1 MKVYRIT
8 NRATRETQE
17 VQADNASDACRQ
29 CGWLIGSCYV
39 EELTEKRQKA
49 LDSVTY
55 ASRNLIYAFQ
65 DGDTIP
71 GEAEWLE
78 HELERAVRRALNV
91 GCTTD
96 EIAAAQVAA
105 AEEATCGA

>member
-49 LDSVTY
+49 LESVQY
-55 ASRNLIYAFQ
+55 ASRNIIYAIQ
-65 DGDTIP
+65 AGNTVP
-71 GEAEWLE
+71 GESEWLE
-78 HELERAVRRALNV
+78 RELERAVRRALNV

-96 EIAAAQVAA
+96 EIANAQVAA
-105 AEEATCGA
+105 AEEAA